1 MLTSPATSSATIV
14 VARTR
19 DLWMKGLAARKQG
32 HAVTD
37 SGSPPG
43 IEPGHDGKSRPQSKR
58 TDHSVCLE
66 RATGTSTMMYC
77 SFSGA
82 AIPQLG
88 ARRRKGP
95 PPLFLAILPP
105 TPGGSQGFCVKSGVI
120 NIEHCR
126 CSPILDSHPSSLL
139 TLILI

>member
-1 MLTSPATSSATIV
+1 MLTSPATSSATIM

-58 TDHSVCLE
+58 TDLSVCLE
-66 RATGTSTMMYC
+66 RAKARKDPLRPADPSTAGRLFSLYTSPAKLTLQASSRSDHIYQCRVCKGYC
-77 SFSGA
+77 LCNNHNS
-82 AIPQLG
+82 IPQ
-88 ARRRKGP
+88 KCQ
-95 PPLFLAILPP
+95 I
-105 TPGGSQGFCVKSGVI
+105 S
-120 NIEHCR
+120 
-126 CSPILDSHPSSLL
+126 LDCTIMVS
-139 TLILI
+139 